1 MGNFSRGNTF
11 RRRDDR
17 SGGRDDRSG
26 GREDRQMHRATCAD
40 CGKSCEVP
48 FKPTGGKPVYCSN
61 CFQREESPR
70 GRADRSFGGG
80 DNKKFGSRDERPRG
94 RDERPSRG
102 RDDRSFDR
110 DYRPRRDTP
119 RSSDAGSGAR
129 DSKKYEEINAKLD
142 KILAFLQSDKASS
155 TRVERKE
162 APSAPALEKKVV
174 LKKAATKKTVSKEK
188 VAKKVSPKKA
198 DAKKTTKKKV
208 VPKKKSK

>member
-11 RRRDDR
+11 RR
-17 SGGRDDRSG
+17 RDDRSG

-48 FKPTGGKPVYCSN
+48 FRPTGGKPVYCSN

-94 RDERPSRG
+94 RDERP
-102 RDDRSFDR
+102 
-110 DYRPRRDTP
+110 RRDTP
-119 RSSDAGSGAR
+119 RGNDAGSGAR
-129 DSKKYEEINAKLD
+129 DSKKHDEINAKLD
-142 KILAFLQSDKASS
+142 KILAFLQADKASS
-155 TRVERKE
+155 ARGERKE
-162 APSAPALEKKVV
+162 APSAPALEEKVV
-174 LKKAATKKTVSKEK
+174 SKKA
-188 VAKKVSPKKA
+188 AKKVSPKKA

-208 VPKKKSK
+208 VSKKKSK